1 MEDCLLALVSE
12 TLFGEAAVSYFHHLP
27 LISAI
32 AASGSPILSSLRRRY
47 IRPLRR
53 NAVLTRLRNVVNG
66 QRFMF

>member
-27 LISAI
+27 PLQPQVIS
-32 AASGSPILSSLRRRY
+32 PMLSSLRRRY

-53 NAVLTRLRNVVNG
+53 NAMLTRLGDVVNG
-66 QRFMF
+66 QRVMF